1 MQRTVATSLEERW
14 DWADHGA
21 CTALP
26 DLFYN
31 AEDEA
36 KGVRRRK
43 EEAAKRICGRCPVVE
58 QCRHHAM
65 ANRELYGVWG
75 GLSENERHR
84 LAGRQRTG

>member
-1 MQRTVATSLEERW
+1 MSGTETTWLEQHW
-14 DWADHGA
+14 AWADRGA

-31 AEDEA
+31 AEDEP

-43 EEAAKRICGRCPVVE
+43 EAAAKKLCAGCPVLAE
-58 QCRHHAM
+58 CRAHAM

-75 GLSENERHR
+75 GLTESERHR